1 MGSEAPLVVVK
12 LSGCRNSDLFRW
24 LHDLSYCRV
33 MGGLEVVH
41 VSLIS
46 EEIRLG
52 KESSFKSI

>member
-1 MGSEAPLVVVK
+1 MVVK

-33 MGGLEVVH
+33 MGCLEVVR